1 MELLELPNVMPI
13 TVRSLGSRRA
23 VAGPFSAI
31 VAGETERE
39 RKSERGRSAGGSIVS
54 LVCGGRG
61 AGGVCAVCSLQFAV
75 RSFAGSQFKSQA
87 RRGGVVPKNFPKN
100 LGGTT
105 RALSLGWNA
114 PQREV
119 LYMQVPAR
127 PYQRELATST
137 RMYSRRQ
144 STRPATPPP
153 ARAAAGRG
161 WPRTAPTAIVHCSG

>member
-61 AGGVCAVCSLQFAV
+61 AGGVCAVCSLQFAASQV
-75 RSFAGSQFKSQA
+75 RSSNLRLA
-87 RRGGVVPKNFPKN
+87 VVGWFPKISRKIWAVV
-100 LGGTT
+100 TT

-161 WPRTAPTAIVHCSG
+161 WPRTAPPAIVHCSG